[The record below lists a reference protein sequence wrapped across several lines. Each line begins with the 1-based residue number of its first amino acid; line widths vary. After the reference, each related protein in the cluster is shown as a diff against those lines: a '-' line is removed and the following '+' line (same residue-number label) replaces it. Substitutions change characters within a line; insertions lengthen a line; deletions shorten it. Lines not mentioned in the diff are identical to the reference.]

1 MSSKDDTR
9 ILVLE
14 EQVESLSDELMQC
27 QADKEFVW
35 SLWKRLQVAN
45 PDLTQAVS
53 LVVER
58 EKHKAEIKD
67 RKVLEILQSKDYKIQ
82 ELEQTVTGQQQGINN
97 LGRRRSTTVEEESAL
112 MKKELTALREQ
123 LVNNSQELKEMKTE
137 YRRKEEEERQ
147 VVQALEEEK
156 GGLTSHCATLRADLE
171 EKERQANSQ
180 RDQGDAA
187 RDRVKELEAEL
198 HNACQELSS
207 SQSHSS
213 SLTARLSSKERE
225 EAAKEGQLN
234 QLRCEFAEVQTLY
247 RQSTEHA
254 AEQSHLIK
262 QLEGL
267 NLDTQKVLR
276 NQEEAH
282 TADTTSYQRLYKELS
297 QCYQALVSSEANLR
311 QSHQKLSSLLA
322 QKDQHILQLQAQLQ
336 QQEQIQLQQQQQEQI
351 QLQQQQ
357 QQQQQLEMQQQQQQQ
372 LEQIQLQ
379 QHPSPNRQTNFKAV
393 VSEQVD
399 AAAQRSSPGSDW
411 APIRGSD
418 PRPEDKTLQQRST
431 SSVRGQQGAPVQRS
445 RSLSPASGV
454 ELGSGKR
461 RGAEQ
466 RKQDL
471 EELLQLKMEENEEL
485 RRAHDQR
492 RERLCLIQTNYKT
505 VRGQLRE
512 MEKSNGVPGGRT
524 QRAEPW
530 QLRQENSDAVWNEL
544 AYLKNLTR
552 KLSIEKAGVEEEL
565 DILRVQ
571 AAVDRATVKELHV
584 CLANEHQ
591 ELLHKVLEE
600 RRVKSSMPKK
610 LSVSSERME
619 QSFKKIEQLERR
631 MVSLE
636 EETEG
641 LREEREQLLEA
652 KEDLAH
658 NCRRLQASLDHLQT
672 QEAVREEAAQAQAV
686 AQGERHH
693 SEIMALEGRLAGSQ
707 KEATKLHHQL
717 LKLRQDL
724 GILRAARD
732 FFRNRAAA
740 PAQAGGIPSNISCK
754 VKFKTTRLR
763 GPLHQRS
770 HRTVGPNQAISWQGR
785 CPSPTKDEWE
795 DMSVDSGEE
804 YEDSLNSVTAGPM
817 RYRQRSNK
825 KSYRCSQSSNT
836 TAPAA
841 KSNRR
846 QPDVLAQDDEQHEP
860 WDRGTRGEE
869 RRWSRKKR
877 MLMKTQHCSSSS
889 LQQRIE
895 SLQHHIDIL
904 RSARKDALLSAKELR
919 RANEKITAQLNSLT
933 EKLCSSEQLTQK
945 LTSDLTGKEQQKKV
959 LAMELEQWRQITLPQ
974 QTVPAAPVHAQ
985 CSCHGGT
992 MTAPANP
999 AHQALEAE
1007 VKQLQARL
1015 KSASAEVT
1023 RQVAANKAL
1032 RGQLQE
1038 KEDKLRQLQDKASH
1052 TERDVTMKRQLV
1064 EDLKTRLKFLQEM
1077 EKSYRGQVEELEKK
1091 GKTLSEE
1098 ATNRKALVDSLKRR
1112 LNVATTE
1119 KSQYEA
1125 SCKKL
1130 KEDLEKKEQ
1139 RMHALQAR
1147 VGASEQALA
1156 ALEQTATEQMEGLT
1170 QQSSRALDR
1179 IQRQLSQ
1186 AFSQL
1191 EQLHSF
1197 IKALASEI
1205 LLDVQEVK
1213 QQLMKRRRLRQA
1225 NAVVAKGLSA
1235 KSMIKAK
1242 SIAASILNMSEND
1255 LADIM
1260 DTDQAA
1266 EPRSESSRDQE
1277 WLDHLNHILQQKIPS
1292 AGQLMEAVRVKMKE
1306 RKVLTE
1312 ELATLVTPV
1321 SEKA

>member
-1 MSSKDDTR
+1 MSAKDDTR

-58 EKHKAEIKD
+58 EKHKAELKD

-82 ELEQTVTGQQQGINN
+82 ELEQKVTGQQQEINN
-97 LGRRRSTTVEEESAL
+97 LGLRTPPVDEESAL

-137 YRRKEEEERQ
+137 CRRKEEEERQ

-156 GGLTSHCATLRADLE
+156 RGLTSCCATLRADLE

-180 RDQGDAA
+180 RDRRDAA
-187 RDRVKELEAEL
+187 QDRVKELEAEL
-198 HNACQELSS
+198 HNAWLELSS
-207 SQSHSS
+207 LQSHSS

-225 EAAKEGQLN
+225 AAAKEGQLS

-282 TADTTSYQRLYKELS
+282 TADTTSYQKLYKELS

-311 QSHQKLSSLLA
+311 HSHQKLSSLLA
-322 QKDQHILQLQAQLQ
+322 QKDQHIVQLQAELQ
-336 QQEQIQLQQQQQEQI
+336 QEQQEQI
-351 QLQQQQ
+351 QQ
-357 QQQQQLEMQQQQQQQ
+357 QQQQQLQQQHTHVP
-372 LEQIQLQ
+372 Q
-379 QHPSPNRQTNFKAV
+379 QHSPQKRQTNFKAA

-399 AAAQRSSPGSDW
+399 AAAQRSSPEPDW
-411 APIRGSD
+411 APARGSD
-418 PRPEDKTLQQRST
+418 PGPQDETQLRRST
-431 SSVRGQQGAPVQRS
+431 GSVRGQQGAPVQRS

-454 ELGSGKR
+454 KLGSGKR
-461 RGAEQ
+461 RDAEQ
-466 RKQDL
+466 RIENLK
-471 EELLQLKMEENEEL
+471 ELLHLKMEENDEL
-485 RRAHDQR
+485 RKAHDKR
-492 RERLCLIQTNYKT
+492 RERLCLIQTSYKT
-505 VRGQLRE
+505 VRGQLKD

-524 QRAEPW
+524 QRAEPR

-544 AYLKNLTR
+544 SYLKNLTR
-552 KLSIEKAGVEEEL
+552 KLAIEKAGVEEEL
-565 DILRVQ
+565 DMLRVQ
-571 AAVDRATVKELHV
+571 AAMDRATVKELHL

-591 ELLHKVLEE
+591 ALFSFAELLHKVLQE
-600 RRVKSSMPKK
+600 RRVKSSTPKK

-619 QSFKKIEQLERR
+619 QSFKKIEQLERK
-631 MVSLE
+631 MLSLE

-641 LREEREQLLEA
+641 LREEKEMLLEA

-658 NCRRLQASLDHLQT
+658 NCRRLQASLDHVQT
-672 QEAVREEAAQAQAV
+672 QEAVREEAARARAL
-686 AQGERHH
+686 AQGERHR
-693 SEIMALEGRLAGSQ
+693 SEIAALEGRLAASR
-707 KEATKLHHQL
+707 KEATKLHQQL

-732 FFRNRAAA
+732 FHRNRAAA
-740 PAQAGGIPSNISCK
+740 AAAPARGAGMPSNISCK

-763 GPLHQRS
+763 GPLHQRG
-770 HRTVGPNQAISWQGR
+770 HRTVGANQAISWQGR
-785 CPSPTKDEWE
+785 SPSPTKDEWE

-804 YEDSLNSVTAGPM
+804 YEDSLNSVTAGAPS
-817 RYRQRSNK
+817 YRQWPDK
-825 KSYRCSQSSNT
+825 KSYRCSLMSNT
-836 TAPAA
+836 APTGAESDWKNKHVPA
-841 KSNRR
+841 R
-846 QPDVLAQDDEQHEP
+846 DVEQHEP

-869 RRWSRKKR
+869 RRWRRKKR
-877 MLMKTQHCSSSS
+877 MLMKTRHYSSSS
-889 LQQRIE
+889 LQQRTE

-904 RSARKDALLSAKELR
+904 RSAKKDALLSARELR
-919 RANEKITAQLNSLT
+919 RANEKNTAQLDSLT
-933 EKLCSSEQLTQK
+933 EKLCISEQRAQK
-945 LTSDLTGKEQQKKV
+945 LTSDLAGKERQKKV
-959 LAMELEQWRQITLPQ
+959 LQMELEQWRQSTLPQ
-974 QTVPAAPVHAQ
+974 QAVPTAPVNAM

-992 MTAPANP
+992 APPPANP
-999 AHQALEAE
+999 ALQALEAE

-1015 KSASAEVT
+1015 KSAGAEVT

-1038 KEDKLRQLQDKASH
+1038 KEDKLRQLQDRASH

-1091 GKTLSEE
+1091 GKALSEE

-1112 LNVATTE
+1112 LSVATTE
-1119 KSQYEA
+1119 KSQCETA
-1125 SCKKL
+1125 CKKL

-1170 QQSSRALDR
+1170 QQSSHALDR

-1225 NAVVAKGLSA
+1225 NAVGAKGLRSA
-1235 KSMIKAK
+1235 TSMIKAK
-1242 SIAASILNMSEND
+1242 SVAASILNMSEND

-1260 DTDQAA
+1260 DSEQGA
-1266 EPRSESSRDQE
+1266 EPRSESSSNQE
-1277 WLDHLNHILQQKIPS
+1277 WLQHLNHILQQKIPS

-1312 ELATLVTPV
+1312 ELAALATPV